1 MPDGILSVLVIVV
14 IFVGLPI
21 ALLVTKD
28 RIARA
33 RRNRTAELSRIAV
46 ERRTY
51 ERRILTP
58 DWSCVER
65 HLRRPVP
72 PALREL
78 YADLSL
84 VMRRDFRYSTDYAL
98 STFEALDEQGMADG
112 KEWLGFEAVAF
123 ASTQEGD
130 LIYLRPGPSE
140 GDTLYLTHHDGN
152 ETEVFAATLQGMLD
166 TLRRSRA

>member
-1 MPDGILSVLVIVV
+1 MPDGNLSVLVIVL
-14 IFVGLPI
+14 IFVGLPVV
-21 ALLVTKD
+21 LLVTKD

-33 RRNRTAELSRIAV
+33 RRNRPAELSRIAL
-46 ERRTY
+46 ERQTS
-51 ERRILTP
+51 ERRILAP

-84 VMRRDFRYSTDYAL
+84 VTRRDFRYSTDCAIG
-98 STFEALDEQGMADG
+98 TFEPLDEQAMADSRA
-112 KEWLGFEAVAF
+112 WLGFEAVAF

-140 GDTLYLTHHDGN
+140 GDTVYLTHHDGN
-152 ETEVFAATLQGMLD
+152 ETEVFTATLQEMLD
-166 TLRRSRA
+166 RLRRSRV

>member
-1 MPDGILSVLVIVV
+1 MPDGILSVLVIVL
-14 IFVGLPI
+14 IFVGLPVV
-21 ALLVTKD
+21 LLVTKD

-33 RRNRTAELSRIAV
+33 KRNRPAELSRIAV
-46 ERRTY
+46 DRQTH
-51 ERRILTP
+51 ERRILAP

-84 VMRRDFRYSTDYAL
+84 VTRRDVRCSTDCAL
-98 STFEALDEQGMADG
+98 SMFEPLDEQAMADARA
-112 KEWLGFEAVAF
+112 WLGFEAVVF

-130 LIYLRPGPSE
+130 AIYLRPGPSV
-140 GDTLYLTHHDGN
+140 DDVVYLTHHDGGD
-152 ETEVFAATLQGMLD
+152 TEVFAATLDEMLE
-166 TLRRSRA
+166 TLKRPLA